1 MIELQKVTRTYR
13 MGHEEIHALDGVSMA
28 VTDGEFVAVVG
39 PSGSGKSTLLHIIG
53 GLDTPT
59 FGAVLVDGQDLS
71 QASDRGLS
79 AYRNAQVGFVF
90 QTFNLQPTYTA
101 LENVAL
107 PLIFARVPRR
117 ARLARAQQAL
127 EAVSLSNRLRHK
139 PPELS
144 GGERQRVSIAR
155 ALVNEPRLL
164 LADEP
169 TGNLDTA
176 TGTAIVELLGQLNR
190 ERGLTVL
197 VVTHDPDVAAF
208 ANRRIALRDGQIV
221 ENNKGAHHAI

>member
-107 PLIFARVPRR
+107 PLTFARVPRR

>member
-1 MIELQKVTRTYR
+1 MIELKNVTRTYT
-13 MGHEEIHALDGVSMA
+13 MGDQEIHALDNVDLT

-39 PSGSGKSTLLHIIG
+39 PSGSGKSTLLHVVG

-59 FGAVLVDGQDLS
+59 NGQVIVDDQDLG
-71 QASDRGLS
+71 QARDREL
-79 AYRNAQVGFVF
+79 ATFRNRRVGFVF

-107 PLIFARVPRR
+107 PLVFAKVPLKERR
-117 ARLARAQQAL
+117 EKARAAL
-127 EAVSLSNRLRHK
+127 EAVSLAERLDHK
-139 PPELS
+139 PGQMS

-155 ALVNEPRLL
+155 ALVTTPAYI

-169 TGNLDTA
+169 TGNLDTI
-176 TGTAIVELLGQLNR
+176 TSREIVTLLDQLHQ

-197 VVTHDPDVAAF
+197 MVTHDPEMAAL
-208 ANRRIALRDGQIV
+208 AGRQIALRDGRIV
-221 ENNKGAHHAI
+221 V